1 MEASSI
7 TRGTRL
13 QMPRWSRLR
22 EQRWRWERNTNAME
36 ASKAC
41 GRESLPRKV
50 FLVHSDDD
58 GLDGVAHGSQQGLHS
73 ASHKDTDRLKED

>member
-7 TRGTRL
+7 TRGTR
-13 QMPRWSRLR
+13 PRCLDGRQLRSRGGGGNV
-22 EQRWRWERNTNAME
+22 NTNAME

-58 GLDGVAHGSQQGLHS
+58 GLDGAHSEVSKGCT
-73 ASHKDTDRLKED
+73 APSHKDTDRLKED